1 MIKTIL
7 GIEEN
12 LKLNSKTEKFNF
24 EASLMRYPV
33 EMKMSYAQLTRFVV
47 IQSVKVYLSALRS
60 ACLTIIRI
68 ISLLIPVRK

>member
-24 EASLMRYPV
+24 EISLMRRPV
-33 EMKMSYAQLTRFVV
+33 EVKMSHTQLARFVV
-47 IQSVKVYLSALRS
+47 IQSIKVYLTALRS
-60 ACLTIIRI
+60 ACLAILRI
-68 ISLLIPVRK
+68 ILLSIPGRK

>member
-24 EASLMRYPV
+24 EASLMRRPV
-33 EMKMSYAQLTRFVV
+33 EVKMSHTQLARFVV
-47 IQSVKVYLSALRS
+47 VQSLKVYLTAMLS
-60 ACLTIIRI
+60 ACLAIFRI
-68 ISLLIPVRK
+68 ILLLIHSRK